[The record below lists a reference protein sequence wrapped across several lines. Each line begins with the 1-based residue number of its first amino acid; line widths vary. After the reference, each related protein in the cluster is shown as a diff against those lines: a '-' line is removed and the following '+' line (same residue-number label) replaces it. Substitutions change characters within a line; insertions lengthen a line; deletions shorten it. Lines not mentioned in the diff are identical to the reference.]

1 MRAIALTLASVI
13 ACVCFAQPREQVD
26 LLKDVKIEQRLG
38 QPLPLDAKF
47 RDEAG
52 REVSLSDYFGKE
64 KPIVLALIYYR
75 CPSLCNQMLNGML
88 AAFRIVK
95 HDIGE
100 QYDVVCI
107 SIDPRETPDL
117 ARAKKE
123 SYVKSYG
130 RQGAASG
137 WHFLTGTKEQIDRVA
152 DAVGYRYKYVPETD
166 IYAHAAGIVVCTPEG
181 KLGQY
186 FYGIEY
192 PPRQLELALAD
203 SSNGKVGSLVDAV
216 TLWCTVYDPATGSYQ
231 FMILRVIQLF
241 GILTVIVLAT
251 FIIRSLRAERRSA
264 LSAKTGADRNGVL
277 GGDDE

>member
-1 MRAIALTLASVI
+1 MRAIALTLAGVI

-26 LLKDVKIEQRLG
+26 LLEDVKIEQRLG

-52 REVSLSDYFGKE
+52 REVSLTDYFGKG
-64 KPIVLALIYYR
+64 KPVVLALIYYR

-107 SIDPRETPDL
+107 SIDPRETPEL
-117 ARAKKE
+117 AGEKKE

-152 DAVGYRYKYVPETD
+152 GAVGYRYTYVPETD

-231 FMILRVIQLF
+231 FMILRVIQVF

-251 FIIRSLRAERRSA
+251 FIMRSLRAERRSA
-264 LSAKTGADRNGVL
+264 SSANAGADQNGAL

>member
-1 MRAIALTLASVI
+1 MRAIVLTLASVV
-13 ACVCFAQPREQVD
+13 ACVCLGQPREQVD
-26 LLKDVKIEQRLG
+26 LLEDVKIEQRLG
-38 QPLPLDAKF
+38 QSLPLDARF

-52 REVSLSDYFGKE
+52 SEVSLSDYFGKE
-64 KPIVLALIYYR
+64 KPVVLALIYYR

-95 HDIGE
+95 HNVGE

-107 SIDPRETPDL
+107 SIDPRETPEL
-117 ARAKKE
+117 AGEKKE

-137 WHFLTGTKEQIDRVA
+137 WHFLTGSKEQIDRVA
-152 DAVGYRYKYVPETD
+152 DAVGYYYKYVPETD
-166 IYAHAAGIVVCTPEG
+166 IYAHAAGIMVCTPDG

-192 PPRQLELALAD
+192 SPRQLELALAD

-216 TLWCTVYDPATGSYQ
+216 TLWCTAYDPATGSYQ
-231 FMILRVIQLF
+231 FMILRVIQVF

-251 FIIRSLRAERRSA
+251 FIVRNLRAERRLAASA
-264 LSAKTGADRNGVL
+264 NARADQNGTL
-277 GGDDE
+277 GGDD